1 MAPSPSSDPFASEA
15 FLRTLPNLS
24 QPLSEPSQQKI
35 RYILQLI
42 RDQKPCVAQE
52 IEKLNE
58 ESPTFK
64 EEYEKTY
71 IELLRQ
77 YQSKERSKGMAVAMP
92 MASSNIEDWANRL
105 LSAGGDLVTAAQAVV
120 KPPQKSNTAKPGS
133 EFWERGDRVIAL
145 GSGGAF
151 LGALLAQVPG
161 AVVGGVLATL
171 FAWFT
176 YSPKTHIETDF
187 RH

>member
-1 MAPSPSSDPFASEA
+1 MAPSHSSDPFAREA

-24 QPLSEPSQQKI
+24 QPLPEPLQQKI

-42 RDQKPCVAQE
+42 RDQKPYVAQE

-58 ESPTFK
+58 ESPAFK
-64 EEYEKTY
+64 AEYEETY
-71 IELLRQ
+71 TKLLRH

-105 LSAGGDLVTAAQAVV
+105 LNAGGDLVTAAQAVV
-120 KPPQKSNTAKPGS
+120 KPLQRSNTAKSRS

-176 YSPKTHIETDF
+176 YSPKTHPKTNF
-187 RH
+187 H